1 MAGDSLKLGLC
12 VAHNFGSY
20 KQLEIDFS
28 APGLSLIYG
37 PTGSGKSTLPDL
49 ACWALYGVTA
59 KNGAA
64 DDVRAWYTPEEPT
77 RVILD
82 VYTQGTR
89 LQVTRVRGKA
99 NQNDLY
105 WTQHGYDA
113 VYRGKDLKDTQ
124 KLLNER
130 LGVDSSLY
138 LTAAY
143 FSEFSPTA
151 SFFLNNSKDRR
162 AILERV
168 ANLDFPARLADR
180 ASGHKKIAKYD
191 LDKEEKVLAKITGQ
205 VEYLRL
211 SINRAERDCTE
222 WARSQ
227 QLKIQQIKS
236 KADSFDKD
244 IRDKVSVKL
253 AQRGHLLIDLL
264 DTGAHHAAIEQL
276 NQDINRLPPEDCPT
290 CGKNNPVRKNDL
302 IERRRYIED
311 DLKKLEDKR
320 KESNRL
326 KEEISELENLPNHY
340 KDQLVLEI
348 KTCNPHIESLA
359 RDTKELDRAVYNEA
373 RAAAQVT
380 RLSRDISNLSQLYD
394 LSFNLR
400 GELLNKAVFEVEAA
414 TNNYLEM
421 HFDSEIKVTFSL
433 DADTLE
439 VAIQKSGYDCSY
451 SQLSKG
457 QRGLLKLAFVLS
469 IMEAASNKAGIHF
482 ENIFMD
488 EALDGLDSEL
498 KVKAFGLLE
507 GLAAKHQ
514 SVYVIEHSVELQQ
527 LFSIKIKVSLDGDNS
542 VIEHE

>member
-1 MAGDSLKLGLC
+1 MRLGLC

-20 KQLEIDFS
+20 KSLEIDFS

-49 ACWALYGVTA
+49 ACWALYGITA
-59 KNGAA
+59 KNGGVE
-64 DDVRAWYTPEEPT
+64 DVRAWQTPDEPT
-77 RVILD
+77 SVALY
-82 VYTQGTR
+82 VYTTGSLIR
-89 LQVTRVRGKA
+89 VNRVRGRQA
-99 NQNDLY
+99 QNDLY
-105 WTQHGYDA
+105 WMEQGDE
-113 VYRGKDLKDTQ
+113 VPKRGKDLKDTQ
-124 KLLNER
+124 RLLNER

-143 FSEFSPTA
+143 FSEFSSSA
-151 SFFLNNSKDRR
+151 NFFLNNSKDRR

-168 ANLDFPARLADR
+168 ANLDLPARLAEK
-180 ASGHKKIAKYD
+180 ASSTRKTKRTE
-191 LDKEEKVLAKITGQ
+191 LEKEENVLAKITGQ

-222 WARSQ
+222 WTKSQ

-236 KADSFDKD
+236 KAESFDKD
-244 IRDKVSVKL
+244 IRDKISVKL
-253 AQRGHLLIDLL
+253 SQRGHLLIDLL
-264 DTGAHHAAIEQL
+264 DTGAHHAAIEEL
-276 NQDINRLPPEDCPT
+276 NQNINRLPPESCPT

-311 DLKKLEDKR
+311 ELKKLEDKR

-326 KEEISELENLPNHY
+326 KEEIYELEKLPNHY
-340 KDQLVLEI
+340 QDQLSSEI
-348 KTCNPHIESLA
+348 NTCNPHVEALD
-359 RDTKELDRAVYNEA
+359 RDTKELDRAIYNEA
-373 RAAAQVT
+373 HAAAQVT

-400 GELLNKAVFEVEAA
+400 GELLNKAVAEVEQS
-414 TNNYLEM
+414 TNNYLEA

-439 VAIQKSGYDCSY
+439 VAIQKSSYDCSY

-469 IMEAASNKAGIHF
+469 VMEAASNKAGVHF
-482 ENIFMD
+482 DNVFLD

-507 GLAAKHQ
+507 HLASVHA
-514 SVYVIEHSVELQQ
+514 SVYVIDHSPELQQ
-527 LFSIKIKVSLDGDNS
+527 LFTNKLRVYLDGDNS